1 MTDSTTADVAGPPL
15 AWDHGTGRYD
25 RRLDDGTL
33 IAISHPTD
41 GLAILRADRPDG
53 SWSEWSY
60 RSLFAAT
67 DAAGQWDGAAEPSGA
82 WRQMTDSHG
91 ATRRRRYR
99 NGSWQDLP

>member
-15 AWDHGTGRYD
+15 AWDHRASRYD
-25 RRLDDGTL
+25 KRLGDGTL
-33 IAISHPTD
+33 VAICTPTG

-60 RSLFAAT
+60 RSLFGAR
-67 DAAGQWDGAAEPSGA
+67 DAAEQWDGNAEPAGA
-82 WRQMTDSHG
+82 WRQMTDSQG

-99 NGSWQDLP
+99 DGCWQDLP